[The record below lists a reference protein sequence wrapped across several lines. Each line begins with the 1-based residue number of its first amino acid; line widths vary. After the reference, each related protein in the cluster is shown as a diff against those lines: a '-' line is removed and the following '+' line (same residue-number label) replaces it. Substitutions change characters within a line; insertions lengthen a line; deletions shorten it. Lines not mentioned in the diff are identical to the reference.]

1 MKNNQDDILV
11 FEFKKDL
18 YSCEIY
24 AKPNENIDKDTKIHS
39 LIFDIYN
46 ETFKNN
52 PINKDLNLVVIIKK
66 FEINLYV
73 EFNNPRTSIKR
84 IISKSEFKYNRL
96 EPKFIISNNLE
107 RLFVEMYNYRKG
119 VTRW

>member
-1 MKNNQDDILV
+1 MENNQDDILV

-18 YSCEIY
+18 YSCKIY
-24 AKPNENIDKDTKIHS
+24 SQPNKNIEKDTKIHS
-39 LIFDIYN
+39 IILDVYN

-66 FEINLYV
+66 FKINLYI

-84 IISKSEFKYNRL
+84 IVSKTEFKYSRL
-96 EPKFIISNNLE
+96 EPKLIISNILKS
-107 RLFVEMYNYRKG
+107 LFVEMYNYRKG
-119 VTRW
+119 VTR

>member
-1 MKNNQDDILV
+1 MKNNQDDIFV
-11 FEFKKDL
+11 FEPKKDL

-119 VTRW
+119 VTR